1 MGLGGAAAVCG
12 AAGAATFGLGAQ
24 DMVPAALGT
33 IRPVPHSQSHAR
45 RRALRDAEVP
55 WLMTFIGRRPMR
67 ASAHKTERL

>member
-1 MGLGGAAAVCG
+1 
-12 AAGAATFGLGAQ
+12 
-24 DMVPAALGT
+24 MVPAALGT